1 LGSQISSSLL
11 SNIIVIPFLKIY
23 IIYKKKMKFFI
34 FSIFFIL
41 CGCSTPK
48 NFNIG
53 LDDLKLEDYQSSIDT
68 SFNYLEECII
78 DFEL

>member
-1 LGSQISSSLL
+1 
-11 SNIIVIPFLKIY
+11 
-23 IIYKKKMKFFI
+23 MKFFI